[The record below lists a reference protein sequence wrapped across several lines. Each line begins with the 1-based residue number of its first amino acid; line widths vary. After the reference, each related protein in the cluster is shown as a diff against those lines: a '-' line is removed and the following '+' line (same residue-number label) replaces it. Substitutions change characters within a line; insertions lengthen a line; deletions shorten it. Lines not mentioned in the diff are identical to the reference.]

1 MAYRCRECG
10 FQSPKWLG
18 RCPRC
23 GTWDSFEE
31 ISEVSPQAEEDG
43 QGWIG
48 ARARAL
54 PEVEHLPHER
64 LSCGLSEVD
73 RLLGGGL
80 IPGSVILFGGEP
92 GIGKSTLLLQI
103 AGELAARY
111 GRVLYVSGE
120 EAPAQVKLRAKRL
133 GIDEPN
139 LYLLSEQ
146 YLLRIGEVIK
156 ELRPLALVVDSLQ
169 TVVAR
174 PGGGDIGGV
183 GQVREAAAR
192 LAQLAKGLSMICFL
206 VSHITKG
213 GEFAGPKT
221 VEHLVDVAVYLEGTR
236 EGDLRLL
243 RSMKNRFGST
253 NEVAVFQMG
262 ERGLVE
268 VPNPSTFFVP
278 RARAARPGA
287 AVVPVL
293 EGTRPLLV
301 EIQALVSPSM
311 GYGPP
316 QRRMAGLDFNRVL
329 VLLAVIEKRLGAHI
343 GSTDVYL
350 AVGGGLE
357 VREPAVDLG
366 VCAAVLSSLRDK
378 VIPPDTVVFGE
389 VGLAGDVRP
398 VRKAPERL
406 REVGKLGFRRAIV
419 PPGPV
424 PEGLSLEVTE
434 VGSVE
439 EAAQVLNLM

>member
-1 MAYRCRECG
+1 MPYRCRECG
-10 FQSPKWLG
+10 YQSPKWLG

-23 GTWDSFEE
+23 GTWESFQEITEE
-31 ISEVSPQAEEDG
+31 PRGEESG
-43 QGWIG
+43 SGWIG
-48 ARARAL
+48 ARPQSL
-54 PEVEHLPHER
+54 PEVEKGPRER
-64 LSCGLSEVD
+64 LSTGLSEVD

-92 GIGKSTLLLQI
+92 GIGKSTLLLQV

-120 EAPAQVKLRAKRL
+120 EAPAQVKLRAERL

-146 YLLRIGEVIK
+146 HLLRIVEAVK
-156 ELRPLALVVDSLQ
+156 ELQPVALVMDSLQ
-169 TVVAR
+169 TMLAR
-174 PGGGDIGGV
+174 PDGGDIGSV
-183 GQVREAAAR
+183 GQVRESAAQLAR
-192 LAQLAKGLSMICFL
+192 LAKGLSMICFL

-243 RSMKNRFGST
+243 RSVKNRFGST

-262 ERGLVE
+262 ERGLTE
-268 VPNPSTFFVP
+268 VANPSTFFVP
-278 RARAARPGA
+278 RDRAGRPGA
-287 AVVPVL
+287 AIVPVL
-293 EGTRPLLV
+293 EGTRTLLV
-301 EIQALVSPSM
+301 EIQALVSPSG

-343 GSTDVYL
+343 GATDVYL
-350 AVGGGLE
+350 AVAGGLD
-357 VREPAVDLG
+357 VREPAVDLA
-366 VCAAVLSSLRDK
+366 VCAAVLSSLRDR

-406 REVGKLGFRRAIV
+406 REVGKLGFRRAVV

-424 PEGLSLEVTE
+424 PKGLSLEVTE
-434 VGSVE
+434 VGTVE
-439 EAAQVLNLM
+439 EAAEALGLL

>member
-1 MAYRCRECG
+1 MPYRCRECG
-10 FQSPKWLG
+10 YRSPKWLG

-23 GTWDSFEE
+23 GSWDSFEE
-31 ISEVSPQAEEDG
+31 IQEEKEEEG
-43 QGWIG
+43 AGWIG
-48 ARARAL
+48 ARPQSL
-54 PEVEHLPHER
+54 PEVSRLPTQR
-64 LSCGLSEVD
+64 ISTGLAEVD

-103 AGELAARY
+103 AAALAE
-111 GRVLYVSGE
+111 GGSKVLYVSGE
-120 EAPAQVKLRAKRL
+120 EAPAQVKLRAERL
-133 GIDEPN
+133 GLSPPR

-146 YLLRIGEVIK
+146 QLLRIIRAIE
-156 ELRPLALVVDSLQ
+156 ELSPQVLVVDSLQ

-174 PGGGDIGGV
+174 PEGGDIGGV
-183 GQVREAAAR
+183 AQVREAAAQ
-192 LAQLAKGLSMICFL
+192 LARLAKGLSMTCFL

-236 EGDLRLL
+236 EGDLRIL
-243 RSMKNRFGST
+243 RSVKNRFGST

-262 ERGLVE
+262 EEGLIE
-268 VPNPSTFFVP
+268 VPDPSTFFVP
-278 RARAARPGA
+278 RDRPARPGA

-301 EIQALVSPSM
+301 EIQALVAPSM

-316 QRRMAGLDFNRVL
+316 QRRMAGLDFNRVA

-343 GSTDVYL
+343 GATDVYL
-350 AVGGGLE
+350 AVAGGLE

-366 VCAAVLSSLRDK
+366 VCAAVLSSLRER

-398 VRKAPERL
+398 VRKGPERL
-406 REVGKLGFRRAIV
+406 REVDKLGFRRAIV
-419 PPGPV
+419 PPGPS
-424 PEGLSLEVTE
+424 PKGLSLR
-434 VGSVE
+434 VE
-439 EAAQVLNLM
+439 KVSSIVEAAETLELS

>member
-1 MAYRCRECG
+1 VKKPPLER
-10 FQSPKWLG
+10 
-18 RCPRC
+18 
-23 GTWDSFEE
+23 
-31 ISEVSPQAEEDG
+31 VSTG
-43 QGWIG
+43 I
-48 ARARAL
+48 R
-54 PEVEHLPHER
+54 
-64 LSCGLSEVD
+64 EVD

-92 GIGKSTLLLQI
+92 GIGKSTLLLQ
-103 AGELAARY
+103 LAAALAGS
-111 GRVLYVSGE
+111 GRKVLYVSGE
-120 EAPAQVKLRAKRL
+120 EAPAQVKLRAERL
-133 GIDEPN
+133 GIQTPE

-146 YLLRIGEVIK
+146 HLLRIVKAIE
-156 ELRPLALVVDSLQ
+156 ELSPQVLVVDSLQ

-174 PGGGDIGGV
+174 PEGGDIGGV
-183 GQVREAAAR
+183 AQVREAAAQ
-192 LAQLAKGLSMICFL
+192 LARLAKGLEMTCFL

-236 EGDLRLL
+236 EGDLRIL
-243 RSMKNRFGST
+243 RSVKNRFGST

-262 ERGLVE
+262 EEGLIE
-268 VPNPSTFFVP
+268 VPDPATFFVP
-278 RARAARPGA
+278 RDRPARPGA

-301 EIQALVSPSM
+301 EIQALVAPSM

-316 QRRMAGLDFNRVL
+316 QRRMAGLDFNRVS

-343 GSTDVYL
+343 GATDVYL
-350 AVGGGLE
+350 AVAGGLE

-366 VCAAVLSSLRDK
+366 VCAAVLSSLRDR

-398 VRKAPERL
+398 VRKGPERL
-406 REVGKLGFRRAIV
+406 REVDKLGFRRAIV
-419 PPGPV
+419 PPGPL
-424 PEGLSLEVTE
+424 PKGLSLEVE
-434 VGSVE
+434 RVASVV
-439 EAAQVLNLM
+439 EAAEALGVG